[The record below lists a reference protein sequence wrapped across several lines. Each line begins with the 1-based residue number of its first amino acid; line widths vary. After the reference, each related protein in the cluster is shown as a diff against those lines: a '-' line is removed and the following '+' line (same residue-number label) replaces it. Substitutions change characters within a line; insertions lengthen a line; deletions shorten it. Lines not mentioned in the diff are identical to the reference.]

1 MKRGIGVLLGLAWAL
16 AQGVSLPE
24 PQGPVVEAGSPTVSA
39 TFRVQGCARDQ
50 RGQVVC
56 ALQIQS
62 TARTNQQVTVL
73 HQSVRAISARGFSYP
88 GYLDVEGGQVEANRT
103 VFALPAGARLVGKVV
118 LPKVAAEENF
128 LAALYL
134 GGLEFRGLPIGQA
147 APAQPAP
154 QAQPQAQ
161 TAEGWKATV
170 GPFTLELAGE
180 PALVCCTWVVI
191 PLLVV
196 SNQDA
201 RLQIGSNFRMIFPNG
216 IQRTGGEARV
226 PGDNW
231 DFIAGIP
238 MKVFLYIV
246 ASSEDEQNDR
256 ITYLEFWVHDGK
268 DWQKVVWRDIP
279 WPKKK

>member
-1 MKRGIGVLLGLAWAL
+1 MKRGIGVLLGLAWGL
-16 AQGVSLPE
+16 AQGVPLPE
-24 PQGPVVEAGSPTVSA
+24 PQGPVVEANSPTVSA

-62 TARTNQQVTVL
+62 TARTNLQVSIL
-73 HQSVRAISARGFSYP
+73 HQSVRTISARGFSYP

-128 LAALYL
+128 LAVLYL
-134 GGLEFRGLPIGQA
+134 GGIEFRGLPIGQA
-147 APAQPAP
+147 APAQSAP

-161 TAEGWKATV
+161 SAGGWRATV

-180 PALVCCTWVVI
+180 PELVCCYSAVI

-201 RLQIGSNFRMIFPNG
+201 RLRIGDNFRMIFPNG
-216 IQRTGGEARV
+216 IQRTGGYAQV

-231 DFIAGIP
+231 DFVAGIP
-238 MKVFLYIV
+238 MKVFLRIK
-246 ASSEDEQNDR
+246 ADNGDNQNDR
-256 ITYLEFWVHDGK
+256 IVYLEFQVHDGK

-279 WPKKK
+279 WPKKQ